1 MNPRLSFCLSFL
13 PCSAGWLLAQ
23 AAPSP
28 VPFEALL
35 PVETYAVAR
44 FGGLAAAKEAMQALP
59 MAKLLDEFVAGLP
72 ADTRQTRVE
81 DGLDRAAAE
90 LRREV
95 VNLGLQP
102 GDVHA
107 LLSRPMA
114 LACGRLTFDGIGP
127 SVALLVDVGP
137 HREAIERCLSV
148 LQQMLPFAGPQ
159 PEFAGPEWQGAAI
172 RQLSGGE
179 GMPTVYAAQ
188 LGAAGQGLPAV
199 YAAYAGLRGGQVVV
213 TNSRGYLRDIL
224 AVAAGRAPALASLPV
239 PTQVATMLP
248 AQALAALFLNTRSLV
263 RMFEPHLPYEA
274 QDYADALGLGALDG
288 LYLGST
294 ATAAGGCD
302 AAYLAVSGSRAG
314 LFKAMVGQPVDL
326 GLAALCS
333 SSTVAF
339 GATSFDLPATIDAL
353 GRLAELMPA
362 GTGRSLRRQL
372 LDQLTVQLE
381 PMGMTPAELDQMVR
395 SFGNQIGFA
404 LSLEKGPI
412 PKPELLLRVVV
423 REAAQVANLLPQLES
438 MAEMALGVEWKSRQL
453 DGMEIRYC
461 NVPLGDNLQLSPC
474 YVLRSGDLLFG
485 SDVQGLVRALRQ
497 SQRPGEGLMAQPDFA
512 VLRAEAEGAS
522 GVLHLRWFRAADLGW
537 RSVEQ
542 FAFPWIDDHQEE
554 LGFGSDALPDAE
566 AMAAAL
572 GTTTVGFRVD
582 DQGFLVRGRG
592 SLTFGSLLAGG
603 LAVVDVVLGRAA
615 RVQ

>member
-1 MNPRLSFCLSFL
+1 MLS
-13 PCSAGWLLAQ
+13 CSAGWLLAQ
-23 AAPSP
+23 ATPP
-28 VPFEALL
+28 PLPFEALL
-35 PVETYAVAR
+35 PVETYAVVR
-44 FGGLAAAKEAMQALP
+44 FGGLEAAKEAARAMP
-59 MAKLLDEFVAGLP
+59 MARLLEDFVGGLP
-72 ADTRQTRVE
+72 ADTRKARIE
-81 DGLDRAAAE
+81 DGLATAAAE
-90 LRREV
+90 VRREIQ
-95 VNLGLQP
+95 NLGLRP

-114 LACGRLTFDGIGP
+114 LACGRLTLDGMGP

-159 PEFAGPEWQGAAI
+159 PEFGGPEWQGASI

-179 GMPTVYAAQ
+179 DMPTVYAAQ
-188 LGAAGQGLPAV
+188 AGP
-199 YAAYAGLRGGQVVV
+199 RGGHLIV

-224 AVAAGRAPALASLPV
+224 AVAALRAPSLASSPV

-248 AQALAALFLNTRSLV
+248 AQALAGLFLNTRSLV

-294 ATAAGGCD
+294 ATATGGCD
-302 AAYLAVSGSRAG
+302 AAYLALSGSRAG

-339 GATSFDLPATIDAL
+339 GASSLDLPATIDAMA
-353 GRLAELMPA
+353 RLLDLLPA
-362 GTGRSLRRQL
+362 GSGRSLRRQL
-372 LDQLTVQLE
+372 LGGLADQLE
-381 PMGMTPAELDQMVR
+381 PMGMTPAELDQLVR

-461 NVPLGDNLQLSPC
+461 NVPLGDSLQMSPC

-485 SDVQGLVRALRQ
+485 SDLQGLVRALRQ
-497 SQRPGEGLMAQPDFA
+497 SQRPGDGLMAQPDFA
-512 VLRAEAEGAS
+512 VLREEAAGAS

-542 FAFPWIDDHQEE
+542 LAFPWIDQHSEE
-554 LGFGSDALPDAE
+554 LGFGSEALPEAE

-572 GTTTVGFRVD
+572 GTSTVGFRVD

-592 SLTFGSLLAGG
+592 SLSFGSLLAGG
-603 LAVVDVVLGRAA
+603 LAVAELVLGRAA
-615 RVQ
+615 RGQ

>member
-1 MNPRLSFCLSFL
+1 MNLTLRSCWSIL
-13 PCSAGWLLAQ
+13 PFSAGCLLAQ
-23 AAPSP
+23 VAPPP

-35 PVETYAVAR
+35 PVDTYAVAR
-44 FGGLAAAKEAMQALP
+44 FGGLEAASAASRALP
-59 MAKLLDEFVAGLP
+59 MARLLEDFVRGLP
-72 ADTRQTRVE
+72 AGTRE
-81 DGLDRAAAE
+81 AHLDEGLAAAAAE
-90 LRREV
+90 VQREIV
-95 VNLGLQP
+95 DAGLQP
-102 GDVHA
+102 TDVRA

-114 LACGRLTFDGIGP
+114 LACGRLTVDGMGP
-127 SVALLVDVGP
+127 SVALLVEVGP
-137 HREAIERCLSV
+137 HREAIQRCLAL

-159 PEFAGPEWQGAAI
+159 PDFGAPVWRGTEV
-172 RQLSGGE
+172 RQLLGGE

-188 LGAAGQGLPAV
+188 IGPRREHL
-199 YAAYAGLRGGQVVV
+199 VV
-213 TNSRGYLRDIL
+213 TNSRGYLRDML
-224 AVAAGRAPALASLPV
+224 AVAAGLAPSLASQPV
-239 PTQVATMLP
+239 PDKGAGLLP
-248 AQALAALFLNTRSLV
+248 APALAALFLNTQSLT

-274 QDYADALGLGALDG
+274 RDYADALGFGALDG

-302 AAYLAVSGSRAG
+302 AAYLALAGSRAG

-339 GATSFDLPATIDAL
+339 GATSLDLPATIDAMA
-353 GRLAELMPA
+353 RLMDLLPA
-362 GTGRSLRRQL
+362 GSGRGLRRQL
-372 LDQLTVQLE
+372 LREIADQLE
-381 PMGMTPAELDQMVR
+381 PMGMTPAELDQIVR

-453 DGMEIRYC
+453 DGLEIRYC
-461 NVPLGDNLQLSPC
+461 HVPIGDNLQLSPC

-497 SQRPGEGLMAQPDFA
+497 SQRPGDGLMAQPDFA
-512 VLRAEAEGAS
+512 VLHEEAVGAS

-537 RSVEQ
+537 RAVEQ
-542 FAFPWIDDHQEE
+542 FLFPWIDQHSEE
-554 LGFGSDALPDAE
+554 LGFGSEALPEAE

-572 GTTTVGFRVD
+572 GTSTVGFRVD
-582 DQGFLVRGRG
+582 DQGLLVRGRG
-592 SLTFGSLLAGG
+592 TLTFGSLLAGALT
-603 LAVVDVVLGRAA
+603 LADLVLERAA
-615 RVQ
+615 RSR